1 MVIYCLIKFNKM
13 DDGDSEKNNKQIKKE
28 GTSFDVLQ
36 RYITNVSD
44 VLSTAWLRCTIQ
56 ANDGTNRFVLGS
68 RRYLLLNFRLF
79 LVGLYIA
86 YEVFK

>member
-1 MVIYCLIKFNKM
+1 M
-13 DDGDSEKNNKQIKKE
+13 DEDDSEKNKQIKRQNQP
-28 GTSFDVLQ
+28 SNFIQ

-56 ANDGTNRFVLGS
+56 ANDGTDRFVLGS

-79 LVGLYIA
+79 LVGVYIS
-86 YEVFK
+86 YEILK

>member
-1 MVIYCLIKFNKM
+1 M
-13 DDGDSEKNNKQIKKE
+13 DPDGEQIKKIKRQKQK
-28 GTSFDVLQ
+28 TSFLQ

-56 ANDGTNRFVLGS
+56 ANDGTDRFVLGS

-79 LVGLYIA
+79 LVVLYIT
-86 YEVFK
+86 YEILK